1 MALLDFLLLGAGAG
15 AAYYLLKP
23 PKKID
28 SVQELLDFK
37 EITPS
42 GIIELPGNKY
52 RLVIE
57 VEPINMNLRS
67 IQEQAA
73 IWLGFRNMVNAL
85 TIPVTFLIQ
94 TRYLNL
100 KNYFDELQRFNANRP
115 EKIKNLAME
124 HIKHLQQKTEGK
136 HLRDRRYFIILKV
149 DSASQGVE
157 SGIQIENQLINT
169 VIKAIPN
176 PNRQNISPEV
186 AKKAATDDLF
196 ETASI
201 IMSSLE
207 AVEIMSMILDKKAVL
222 EMLYQTFNRDLAPF
236 MTLED
241 ADSMGMFSLFVES
254 VTPEKFTEQ
263 FLISPQEQ
271 NTKQRGADHAIV

>member
-1 MALLDFLLLGAGAG
+1 MTFLDLLLLSAGAG
-15 AAYYLLKP
+15 AVYYLFKP
-23 PKKID
+23 QKKTD
-28 SVQELLDFK
+28 SAQELLDFND
-37 EITPS
+37 IDPS

-100 KNYFDELQRFNANRP
+100 KNYFDGLQRLNANRP
-115 EKIKNLAME
+115 EKIRNLAME
-124 HIKHLQQKTEGK
+124 HIKHLKQKTEGK

-149 DSASQGVE
+149 DAASQGIE
-157 SGIQIENQLINT
+157 SGIQIENQLIDT
-169 VIKAIPN
+169 IVKAIPN

-186 AKKAATDDLF
+186 ARKAATDDLF
-196 ETASI
+196 EMASI

-207 AVEIMSMILDKKAVL
+207 AVEIRSMMLNKKQVL
-222 EMLYQTFNRDLAPF
+222 EMMYQTFNRDLAPF
-236 MTLED
+236 KSLED

-254 VTPEKFTEQ
+254 RTPEEFVDQ
-263 FLISPQEQ
+263 FLES
-271 NTKQRGADHAIV
+271 DSSMS